1 MAAPRTAFS
10 QGRFYGVSTVERL
23 LPSVRVAHLSA
34 TISAEGV
41 EEHSHDDA
49 HFVLATHGRYLTT
62 AGGPEIE
69 GPVLVYNPPGVVHR
83 DRFVD
88 SGGYFLAVSFEAPTW
103 RDLASQEP
111 AAVDALR
118 LTGPSARRT
127 ALRLT
132 RALLARDAEPVALEG
147 LGLELAAEAMAP
159 PRRESALRP
168 AWLDTAE
175 TYLADAFDQPIAVAD
190 VARAAGV
197 HPVHLAR
204 GYRRWFG
211 AAPGARLRARRLER
225 AADLLMLGRTP
236 IGEVALSAGFCDQSH
251 LSRQFRQAYGV
262 TPGEFA
268 RLCGRRPDVASIPHV
283 ASVQDGGV
291 RAV

>member
-10 QGRFYGVSTVERL
+10 PGRFYGVSTVERQ
-23 LPSVRVAHLSA
+23 LPGVRVAHVSA

-62 AGGPEIE
+62 AGGPKTE

-83 DRFVD
+83 DRFVEA
-88 SGGYFLAVSFEAPTW
+88 GGYFLAVSFAAGDW

-132 RALLARDAEPVALEG
+132 RAILTRDVEAVALQS

-168 AWLDTAE
+168 SWLDAAE

-211 AAPGARLRARRLER
+211 ATPGTRLRARRLER
-225 AADLLMLGRTP
+225 AADLLMLGKAA
-236 IGEVALSAGFCDQSH
+236 IGEIALSAGFCDQSH
-251 LSRQFRQAYGV
+251 LNRQFRLAYGV

-268 RLCGRRPDVASIPHV
+268 RLCGRRPDVAS
-283 ASVQDGGV
+283 VQDGPAP
-291 RAV
+291 RL